1 MKDLDFGSK
10 RIYLGLPI
18 LLIAFAEILIYSGM
32 IKEAL
37 WIHTAIAMGLF
48 FSTIS
53 LENEEFRKTYQA
65 LMLLPIL
72 RLVSLSMPVF
82 FNTTLYSFFFIYA
95 PLAISAAIIAV
106 HQKLKR
112 EEVGIT
118 LKRMWL
124 YFPLAIL
131 ISFGLALIEYQIMRN
146 DYLIPDLSP
155 LNLIKLTVVMVF
167 FVALVEEFIFRSVLQ
182 TRFDK
187 LFGAGKAILLTGIL
201 FGLMHSGY
209 GLSYEI
215 IYTFFIGIF
224 MGYLFYKTKSL
235 PLIVLIHG
243 FLNVFLFGFIPYLGP
258 GLGLL

>member
-1 MKDLDFGSK
+1 MENLGFRSK
-10 RIYLGLPI
+10 GIYAGLPI
-18 LLIAFAEILIYSGM
+18 LMIAFAEILIYSG
-32 IKEAL
+32 ILKEAL
-37 WIHTAIAMGLF
+37 WIHTAVVIGLS
-48 FSTIS
+48 FSTLS
-53 LENEEFRKTYQA
+53 TKNEDFRKMYQA
-65 LMLLPIL
+65 LMLLSIL

-82 FNTTLYSFFFIYA
+82 FDTTLYSFIFIYA
-95 PLAISAAIIAV
+95 PLAISAAITAI
-106 HQKLKR
+106 HQKLTR

-118 LKRMWL
+118 LRRMWL

-131 ISFGLALIEYQIMRN
+131 ISFGLALVEYQVTMT

-187 LFGAGKAILLTGIL
+187 IFGAGKAILLTGIL